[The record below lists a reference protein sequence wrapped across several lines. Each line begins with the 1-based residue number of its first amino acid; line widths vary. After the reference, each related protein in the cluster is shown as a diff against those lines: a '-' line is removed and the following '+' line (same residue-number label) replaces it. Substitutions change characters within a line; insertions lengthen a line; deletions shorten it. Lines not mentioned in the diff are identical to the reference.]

1 MKKISKKDLQF
12 LRWML
17 SRFNEYSELV
27 ALNHKHIKEGKA
39 DDSILQWNR
48 GNLNAIEEM
57 VRTFAKQNDVA
68 LIWECGE
75 HPFLDFTLEY
85 ITVREE
91 GTQKPLFYLNCNL

>member
-1 MKKISKKDLQF
+1 MKKISKKNLKF

-27 ALNHKHIKEGKA
+27 ALNYKHLKEGKA

-48 GNLNAIEEM
+48 GNLSAIEDT
-57 VRTFAKQNDVA
+57 VRALAEQNGVA

-91 GTQKPLFYLNCNL
+91 GTQKPLFYMDCNL